1 MAEQR
6 TKELGIRKVLGASV
20 KQLVNL
26 LTKEF
31 VRLIL
36 IANVLAIPITYW
48 AMNSWLNDFS
58 YRIQISWWIFL
69 LTLIVSLVIGVFTV
83 SWQSYRAASADPV
96 NAIKYE

>member
-1 MAEQR
+1 MDAESSDSCAR
-6 TKELGIRKVLGASV
+6 LFI
-20 KQLVNL
+20 NL

-36 IANVLAIPITYW
+36 IANVLAIPIAYW

-58 YRIQISWWIFL
+58 YRIEISWWIFF